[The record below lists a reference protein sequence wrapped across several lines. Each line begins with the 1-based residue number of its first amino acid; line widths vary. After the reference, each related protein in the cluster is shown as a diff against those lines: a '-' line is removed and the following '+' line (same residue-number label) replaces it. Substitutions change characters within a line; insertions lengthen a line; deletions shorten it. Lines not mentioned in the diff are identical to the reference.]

1 MAVYVDRAKRRFGR
15 MFMCHMMADTTPEL
29 LQMADRIGLDRRWIQ
44 KPGTRHEH
52 FDICLAKRSLAVKAG
67 AIEVDCHTLIEILA
81 GRVEKVV
88 RFLNRGGDNDPTRGI
103 DGDSAALNQAE
114 HGL

>member
-1 MAVYVDRAKRRFGR
+1 
-15 MFMCHMMADTTPEL
+15 
-29 LQMADRIGLDRRWIQ
+29 
-44 KPGTRHEH
+44 
-52 FDICLAKRSLAVKAG
+52 VKAG